1 MRNGGILK
9 TTQKKMTRLVLF
21 LLLTLIPGFYLSD
34 ITKVAAALDKKPK
47 GAAACLPCH
56 GGSFDELA
64 AKKAGFKSDSGM
76 VNPHQFI
83 PHNERKAGNVPD
95 CLDCHTAHPNPP
107 KEKID
112 LSKVNIETCYLSCHH
127 QQNFEKCDNC
137 HKDRK
142 K

>member
-1 MRNGGILK
+1 MK
-9 TTQKKMTRLVLF
+9 PKQKRIFFLGFSLF
-21 LLLTLIPGFYLSD
+21 LPLILAFYLSG
-34 ITKVAAALDKKPK
+34 IPKVADAVDKKPR

-56 GGSFDELA
+56 GVTFDELA
-64 AKKAGFKSDSGM
+64 AQKASFKSDSGM

-83 PHNERKAGNVPD
+83 PHNEKKAENVPD
-95 CLDCHTAHPNPP
+95 CLDCHTAHANPP

-112 LSKVNIETCYLSCHH
+112 LSKVNIENCYLSCHH

>member
-1 MRNGGILK
+1 LK
-9 TTQKKMTRLVLF
+9 PQQKRTTQLGFFLV
-21 LLLTLIPGFYLSD
+21 LTLILGFYLSD
-34 ITKVAAALDKKPK
+34 TTKVANAVDKKPR
-47 GAAACLPCH
+47 GAAVCLPCH
-56 GGSFDELA
+56 GGSFDKLA
-64 AKKAGFKSDSGM
+64 AKGASFKTDSGM

-83 PHNERKAGNVPD
+83 PHNEKKAENVPD

-112 LSKVNIETCYLSCHH
+112 LSKVNIENCYLSCHH
-127 QQNFEKCDNC
+127 QQNFEKCDDC

>member
-1 MRNGGILK
+1 MKPN
-9 TTQKKMTRLVLF
+9 QKRTFLLGLSLF
-21 LLLTLIPGFYLSD
+21 LPLILAFYLSG
-34 ITKVAAALDKKPK
+34 ITKAADAVDKKPR

-64 AKKAGFKSDSGM
+64 AKKASFKTDSLM

-83 PHNERKAGNVPD
+83 PHNEKKAENVPD
-95 CLDCHTAHPNPP
+95 CLECHTAHPNPP
-107 KEKID
+107 REKID
-112 LSKVNIETCYLSCHH
+112 LSKVNIENCYLSCHH